1 MGSRLV
7 YRNSESVLRFEVRMR
22 LPGFFRMIEDEV
34 FKFLVEDNIVSDNQL
49 SNLYPSSVPPIIS
62 GGMSSSRRP
71 VP

>member
-1 MGSRLV
+1 
-7 YRNSESVLRFEVRMR
+7 MR

-34 FKFLVEDNIVSDNQL
+34 FKFLVEANIVSDNQL
-49 SNLYPSSVPPIIS
+49 FNLYPSSVPPIIS